1 MALSDASL
9 PYHEPGI
16 VTILVYSSFL
26 LLLNAINYILD
37 RLVYCGLIGQIF
49 LGIAWGSPGGK
60 WLPIDAQ
67 NTIVSLGYIG
77 LILLVY
83 EGGLATNLRSLK
95 ANLGL
100 SVLVAVVGIT
110 VPIGLS
116 FVLQAILGITPVQ
129 AFAAGA
135 ALCSTSLGTTFTV
148 LTTSG
153 LSESR
158 LGVVLTSAAML
169 DDVVGLVMVQVIS
182 NLGSPSFSASTV
194 IHPVGVSVAFTVI
207 IPCICL
213 FLVKPLAGK
222 LLHEG
227 TSHLPQFL
235 RTPEAAFIMQTLL
248 LLVFV
253 TGSSYAGTS
262 NLFAAYLAGTC
273 MTWFDDLDSQS
284 SKQMTP
290 DTVRV
295 QNNSESLTSEQVA
308 DQPLE
313 QAQSKPSSRPEE
325 ETPPDSAPTAAGND
339 SLSKQ
344 EEVTN
349 CTGRQV
355 FNDYYLPVLST
366 ILKPLFFASIGFS
379 IPISKMFG
387 GQVVWRGFVY
397 AFLMTFGKLLC
408 GACLIR
414 FSVPSLGFLTTWR
427 KVTTFL
433 KRLVSKEK
441 KVTPVEPPQPTAD
454 VQGPQCKL
462 SKPLSLYPA
471 AILGSAMV
479 SRGEIGF
486 LISAVAE
493 SNGIFASSTGEGS
506 ALFLVVT
513 WAILLCTVLGPITVG
528 LLVKRVRR
536 LQATEREQN
545 TGKADPLGIWGIVE
559 HA

>member
-1 MALSDASL
+1 M
-9 PYHEPGI
+9 
-16 VTILVYSSFL
+16 
-26 LLLNAINYILD
+26 
-37 RLVYCGLIGQIF
+37 
-49 LGIAWGSPGGK
+49 
-60 WLPIDAQ
+60 
-67 NTIVSLGYIG
+67 
-77 LILLVY
+77 
-83 EGGLATNLRSLK
+83 
-95 ANLGL
+95 
-100 SVLVAVVGIT
+100 LVAVVGIT